1 MKPEDFLKQLQ
12 RTRLNNRGVADRCN
26 KVEALQF
33 MLKTVNGRTSVSIVD
48 HKLKPVE
55 VDFRNYSGAEA
66 NLIRSINAILSADSM
81 AFSWGVKSAD
91 TGVDIS
97 LHPEL
102 LYMLSL
108 CKNVVTPNG
117 KPVEFAADSAKLRF
131 RMTDDSATGELEC
144 RFECLDSSGA
154 VHESIGFLTDNFVIS
169 DSTVYPITSIDG
181 DVATADIFETRIS
194 ADMADMFLSVL
205 LSTINDVEPVYG
217 TRKIRKINS
226 EELAVP
232 TLIIEKV
239 DSDSILFLRVTCSIG
254 SLPPDLTDRFRLNK
268 VVTVTDEEII
278 VRNFR
283 EVDMAGEIAA
293 VMAELTKVAPNRTA
307 AKEIFS
313 EGNLLVIPAEV
324 AGPFLMK
331 SLPAMLNHFRLLG
344 VEKLRDYKIQPIKP
358 KLNLKLGSGIDFLD
372 GEASVDVGAE
382 RFTIQELLAQYRRN
396 NYVQLTDGT
405 KAVIDEAYMKR
416 LERIFHK
423 PKGKDGK
430 VTVSFFDLPEIQE
443 LVNNVDKSEAFKKHR
458 SFYEGFNSLADKEL
472 KLPKFKGKLRPY
484 QAEGVKWIE
493 YLQKNRLNGCL
504 ADDMGLGKTIQAIAV
519 LSRIAKKAEK
529 PSLVVM
535 PRSLLFNWQKEL
547 ERFAPHLKVATYYG
561 TGRDL
566 GEALKANVILTTY
579 ALVRNDIEEL
589 SKQEFEYV
597 ILDESQ
603 NIKNLSAQLTR
614 AVFLLKA
621 THRLA
626 LSGTP
631 IENNLTELFSL
642 FHFLNPAMFGTVE
655 QFNSDYVGPIQRY
668 GDKDAMESLRR
679 KIFPFVLRRLKRD
692 VLDDLPERTDQT
704 LFVEMEPD
712 HAAYY
717 ERRRL
722 FFRDEV
728 NRSIAEGGIQK
739 GQFVMF
745 QALSELRRIS
755 SVPES
760 LTDNRI
766 KSPKLEMLVDQV
778 AEAVGNGHKT
788 VVFFNFIA
796 GIELAGEMLSA
807 RGIDFVTMTGATHN
821 REKVVNRFQ
830 TNPDCCVMLM
840 TIKVGGVGLNLT
852 AADTVFIFEPWWNK
866 AAEEQAINRLHR
878 IGQRNHVHSYSLITR
893 GTIEEKILQ
902 LQNQKAELFDGI
914 ISADGNLSKQLSEED
929 INFILG

>member
-1 MKPEDFLKQLQ
+1 MKQLQ
-12 RTRLNNRGVADRCN
+12 RTGANNRKGAMNTSD
-26 KVEALQF
+26 KVEQIQF
-33 MLKTVNGRTSVSIVD
+33 MLQTSNGRTTVSVVN
-48 HKLKPVE
+48 HKLQQVE
-55 VDFRNYSGAEA
+55 VDFRDYTGAEA
-66 NLIRSINAILSADSM
+66 NLIRSINAIKSTENL
-81 AFSWGVKSAD
+81 AFSWGVKPDS
-91 TGVDIS
+91 GVDIS

-108 CKNVVTPNG
+108 CPRVVIADGTP
-117 KPVEFAADSAKLRF
+117 VDFASDTAKLRF
-131 RMTDDSATGELEC
+131 RMTNRADSGEIEC
-144 RFECLDSSGA
+144 HFECMDVSGA
-154 VHESIGFLTDNFVIS
+154 IHESIGFLTDNFIIS
-169 DSTVYPITSIDG
+169 GSTIYPITSIDG
-181 DVATADIFETRIS
+181 DVATTEIFETTIS
-194 ADMADMFLSVL
+194 ADMVDMFLSVL

-217 TRKIRKINS
+217 SRKVRRINS
-226 EELAVP
+226 EEQAVP

-239 DSDSILFLRVTCSIG
+239 DSDNILFLRVTCSIG
-254 SLPPDLTDRFRLNK
+254 NLPPDLTDRFRLNR
-268 VVTVTDEEII
+268 VVTVTDDEISI
-278 VRNFR
+278 RNFK
-283 EVDMAGEIAA
+283 ESDVTSEMSA
-293 VMAELTKVAPNRTA
+293 VMAELLKVAPNRTA
-307 AKEIFS
+307 AKGIFT
-313 EGNLLVIPAEV
+313 EDNLLVIPAEV

-344 VEKLRDYKIQPIKP
+344 VEKLKDYKIQPVKP

-396 NYVQLTDGT
+396 NYVQLSDGT

-430 VTVSFFDLPEIQE
+430 VSVSFFDLPEIQE
-443 LVNNVDKSEAFKKHR
+443 LVNNVEKSEAFKRHR
-458 SFYEGFNSLADKEL
+458 SFYEGFNTLADKEL

-484 QAEGVKWIE
+484 QTEGVKWIE
-493 YLQKNRLNGCL
+493 YLQKNNLNGCL

-519 LSRIAKKAEK
+519 LSRAAKKAEN

-561 TGRDL
+561 TGRNLD
-566 GEALKANVILTTY
+566 EALKANVILTTY
-579 ALVRNDIEEL
+579 ALVRNDVEEL

-621 THRLA
+621 SHRLA

-642 FHFLNPAMFGTVE
+642 FHFLNPAMFGTVD
-655 QFNSDYVGPIQRY
+655 QFNSDYAGPIQRY

-722 FFRDEV
+722 YFRDEV

-760 LTDNRI
+760 MTDNRI

-878 IGQRNHVHSYSLITR
+878 IGQKNHVHSYSLITR